1 MEPILA
7 KKIVYLAVL
16 SEGSNTGAAKKVDD
30 QANLW
35 RMMGHEVV
43 TVVLTDEKF
52 LADWKSKSHY
62 EVLNQGNGIRK
73 LFKRYQVTK
82 FILDDVPDIL
92 YVRDSFPFVFP
103 KKQNETKIALEV
115 QSKLQTEVFSRS
127 LALGILSI
135 LLDAFYLKRID
146 KFIFVSTELSQ
157 TKRFKKYLDTGNS
170 TVISNG
176 IALERITNLD
186 FSAKENEFEL
196 IFLGQDGQPWH
207 GIEQII
213 ELARDL
219 PEFKFHIVGVSQPLS
234 FKPAN
239 LFFYGHLT
247 EEEYLPIARKCCV
260 AIGTLNLKAKKM
272 KEGSS
277 LKLREYLALGLPV
290 VIRYSDSDF
299 MEFRD
304 FILQIPDNEE
314 PITHFS
320 KVIVEFTRNW
330 HGRRVSRD
338 LIAHVDIKV
347 KEKARLN
354 FLF

>member
-1 MEPILA
+1 MELNLVKEI
-7 KKIVYLAVL
+7 IYFAVL
-16 SEGSNTGAAKKVDD
+16 LEGANTGASKKVED

-35 RMMGHEVV
+35 KKKGHKVKIF
-43 TVVLTDEKF
+43 VLTSEKF
-52 LADWKSKSHY
+52 LLDWKDKSDYIVLHQGQGIKKLLNRYKVSK
-62 EVLNQGNGIRK
+62 I
-73 LFKRYQVTK
+73 
-82 FILDDVPDIL
+82 ILSSAPDIMYL
-92 YVRDSFPFVFP
+92 RDSFPFVLP
-103 KKQNETKIALEV
+103 RKNSKTRIVLEV
-115 QSKLQTEVFSRS
+115 QSKLHTEVFARS
-127 LALGILSI
+127 LVLGILS
-135 LLDAFYLKRID
+135 LFLDFFYLSKMD

-157 TKRFKKYLDTGNS
+157 TKRFKKYIRPGNS

-176 IALERITNLD
+176 IALERITKLD
-186 FSAKENEFEL
+186 FSAGANQFEL

-207 GIEQII
+207 GVEQII
-213 ELARDL
+213 ELARAL
-219 PEFKFHIVGVSQPLS
+219 PEFKFHLVGIYEEKSNRPQ
-234 FKPAN
+234 N

-247 EEEYLPIARKCCV
+247 EEKYRSIAKKCCV
-260 AIGTLNLKAKKM
+260 AIGTLNLKEKKM

-290 VIRYSDSDF
+290 IIRYSDSDF

-320 KVIVEFTRNW
+320 KVVEEFTRYW

-338 LIAHVDIKV
+338 LIAHVDINI
-347 KEKARLN
+347 KEKARLS